1 MKIYAVV
8 SKGMVGAF
16 SSWEKACKFAHY
28 RGFKVKKV
36 DSLDEAIDFMEDEST
51 LEQLIGLHLLES
63 CLELDHPV
71 FHKKT

>member
-8 SKGMVGAF
+8 TNSMAGAF
-16 SSWEKACKFAHY
+16 SSWEKACRFAGY

-36 DSLDEAIDFMEDEST
+36 DSLEDAMDFMDDELPLDKLIDF
-51 LEQLIGLHLLES
+51 QLIENH
-63 CLELDHPV
+63 LELDHPV